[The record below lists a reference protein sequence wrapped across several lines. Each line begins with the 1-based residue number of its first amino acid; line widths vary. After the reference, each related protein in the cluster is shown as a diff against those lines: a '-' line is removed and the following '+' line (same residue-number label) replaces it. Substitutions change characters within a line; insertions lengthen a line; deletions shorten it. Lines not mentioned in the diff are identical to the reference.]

1 MKSLLLRRSIPVQ
14 KGAKTMTVAIL
25 FRDELKEYDF
35 GPGHPFRG
43 DRYESFPPF
52 LQSRLSPDRHYR
64 ILTAEAATEEDLL
77 RICDLDYIQFNRDYF
92 QAASSGWIGY
102 YENFS
107 RYQSLDNKPIGT
119 PGKLN
124 DAARLIVGQAKMA
137 CDLVQGNQY
146 RKVISIGGGM
156 HHAKRRFGEGFCIYN
171 DVAFAALYLIDHYQL
186 NRIMV
191 LDTDA
196 HAGNGSSEY
205 FHDNP
210 KILYIDIHQDPCT
223 IYPGTGFV
231 SDIGIDKGRGFTVNI
246 PLPIHAGN
254 ASYMMAFDQVILP
267 LAAEYKPQII
277 IRNGGSD
284 PHFDDGL
291 TYLGMTVAGF
301 RAMGDKVR
309 EMAEVCQGKE
319 IDLIASGY
327 NQTVLPYA
335 WLALLGGIADFP
347 ITVEEPVSIPKQFE
361 RDLVLAETE
370 KVLGEVKK
378 YHCDYWKCFR

>member
-1 MKSLLLRRSIPVQ
+1 
-14 KGAKTMTVAIL
+14 MTAAIL

-43 DRYESFPPF
+43 DRYELFPAF
-52 LQSRLSPDRHYR
+52 LKSRLSPDNHYR
-64 ILTAEAATEEDLL
+64 ILAADAATDEDLL
-77 RICDLDYIQFNRDYF
+77 RICDADYIQFNRDYYH
-92 QAASSGWIGY
+92 AANSGWIGY

-119 PGKLN
+119 PGKLEE
-124 DAARLIVGQAKMA
+124 AARLIVGQAKMA
-137 CDLVQGNQY
+137 CDLVQSNQY
-146 RKVISIGGGM
+146 RKVVSIGGGM
-156 HHAKRRFGEGFCIYN
+156 HHAKPRFGEGFCIYN
-171 DVAFAALYLIDHYQL
+171 DVAFAALYLIDKYQL
-186 NRIMV
+186 ERVMV

-205 FHDNP
+205 FRTNP
-210 KILYIDIHQDPCT
+210 KVLYVDIHQDPCT

-231 SDIGIDKGRGFTVNI
+231 SDIGVEKACGFTVNI

-254 ASYMMAFDQVILP
+254 ASYAMAFEQVIVP
-267 LAAEYKPQII
+267 LACEYKPQII

-301 RAMGDKVR
+301 RAMGDRVR
-309 EMAEVCQGKE
+309 EMAEICQGKE

-327 NQTVLPYA
+327 NKTVLPYA
-335 WLALLGGIADFP
+335 WLALISGVADFP
-347 ITVEEPVSIPKQFE
+347 IAVEEPEPVPQRFE
-361 RDLVLAETE
+361 RDLVLAET
-370 KVLGEVKK
+370 KRVLDEVKQ
-378 YHCDYWKCFR
+378 YHRNYWKCLR